1 MDLLPGRIGYHPN
14 EFSPILS
21 NISCPV
27 EFDRAR
33 NTAQNE
39 LKFMDL
45 LPIRPGMKYCSN
57 WVEIHGFT
65 PNSTGHKLLVKLG
78 GNSLRLHHHLMKNK
92 NKVTQYI

>member
-1 MDLLPGRIGYHPN
+1 MPGQIRPAGRIGSKSM
-14 EFSPILS
+14 EIK
-21 NISCPV
+21 
-27 EFDRAR
+27 
-33 NTAQNE
+33 AQIG

-57 WVEIHGFT
+57 WVEIHGFS

-78 GNSLRLHHHLMKNK
+78 GNSLRLQYRLMKNK